1 VLWDKGYAARFG
13 RARRLPR
20 ATMDSP
26 HAVVIGASS
35 GGVAAL
41 LELVALL
48 PADLNAVVGVVLHVG
63 RQHSILPELVTG
75 RSQWRAVHPVNGERL
90 ATGALY
96 IAPPDHHMLFTADAV
111 SLSRGPRENHARP
124 AIDPLFRSAAL
135 QWRERTIGVILTGDM
150 DDGTA
155 GLAAV
160 KACGGISIV
169 QDPATAFEPAM
180 PASALGNVA
189 VDHCLPL
196 HEIPAALQRLAGNGE
211 PSTPAKA
218 APAAPADPRVQREQA
233 IFEGK
238 QRMEHLTE
246 VGTPSALTC
255 PDCGGGLWEIKGSK
269 PLRFRCHTGHA
280 FTARSLDNAQA
291 GIAEYALWAGVRAL
305 HEREMLLRRLAMV
318 AHATG
323 DHTQAEI
330 GRREADRVRL
340 QAEQLSGLVGP

>member
-1 VLWDKGYAARFG
+1 MLWDKGYAARFAQ
-13 RARRLPR
+13 ARRLPR
-20 ATMDSP
+20 ADMDSP
-26 HAVVIGASS
+26 RAVVIGASS

-41 LELVALL
+41 LELAAQL

-63 RQHSILPELVTG
+63 SQHSILPELVAG
-75 RSQWRAVHPVNGERL
+75 RSYWRAVHPVDGERL

-111 SLSRGPRENHARP
+111 RLSRGPRENHARP

-160 KACGGISIV
+160 KACGGITIV

-180 PASALGNVA
+180 PASALDNVA

-196 HEIPAALQRLAGNGE
+196 HEIPRVLLRLAGNG
-211 PSTPAKA
+211 
-218 APAAPADPRVQREQA
+218 QA
-233 IFEGK
+233 
-238 QRMEHLTE
+238 
-246 VGTPSALTC
+246 
-255 PDCGGGLWEIKGSK
+255 
-269 PLRFRCHTGHA
+269 CHTGHA

-291 GIAEYALWAGVRAL
+291 GIAGHALWAGVRAL
-305 HEREMLLRRLAMV
+305 HEREMLLRRLALV

-323 DHTQAEI
+323 DDAQAEI
-330 GRREADRVRL
+330 GRREANRVRL

>member
-1 VLWDKGYAARFG
+1 MLWDKGYATRFV

-20 ATMDSP
+20 ANMDKP
-26 HAVVIGASS
+26 RAVVIGASA

-41 LELVALL
+41 LELVAHL
-48 PADLNAVVGVVLHVG
+48 PPDLNAVVGVVLHVG

-75 RSQWRAVHPVNGERL
+75 RSHWRAVHPVDGERL
-90 ATGALY
+90 GTGVLY
-96 IAPPDHHMLFTADAV
+96 IAPPDHHMLFTADTV

-135 QWRERTIGVILTGDM
+135 KWRERTIGVILTGDM

-160 KACGGISIV
+160 KACGGIAIV

-196 HEIPAALQRLAGNGE
+196 HEIPRVLLRLAGSGH
-211 PSTPAKA
+211 A
-218 APAAPADPRVQREQA
+218 
-233 IFEGK
+233 
-238 QRMEHLTE
+238 
-246 VGTPSALTC
+246 
-255 PDCGGGLWEIKGSK
+255 
-269 PLRFRCHTGHA
+269 CHTGHA
-280 FTARSLDNAQA
+280 
-291 GIAEYALWAGVRAL
+291 LWDGVDGVRAL

-323 DHTQAEI
+323 DDTQAEI